1 MSKNKTT
8 NDYLNTL
15 KDFSEQLKTQ
25 SYDGNTDRI
34 PTYWMVQKKE
44 RIWNVD
50 RDDADGCV
58 CAWSDRWY
66 DPVDF
71 ECFKSLVVER
81 MESLNFVDADKID
94 VKEAIENINAATDS
108 EELQYAVDSFV
119 RCIDVNPDDWEIR
132 ITYYREE
139 WRDIPNRMFLT
150 KRDAKNY
157 IKKYS
162 YRYRDYKKP
171 LRTYA
176 YVAENSPDLT
186 ALVDALKNI
195 DWDEFLF
202 RVSDKDDK
210 SDNYNNHRVLIKVTG
225 REGEVFGIK
234 TPESVISAA
243 SLEQWLNIVTT
254 FEYAYSIIDGMSTR
268 EYTHHLVMHP
278 NSSNEYEIFMPATFY
293 ESTDDAIYEWVTD
306 HFHDTDYS
314 IMEQL

>member
-1 MSKNKTT
+1 MNKNKTT

-15 KDFSEQLKTQ
+15 KDFSKQLKTQ

-71 ECFKSLVVER
+71 ECFKSLIVER
-81 MESLNFVDADKID
+81 MESLDFVDADKTD
-94 VKEAIENINAATDS
+94 VNGAIKNINSAADG
-108 EELQYAVDSFV
+108 EELQDVLDSFV
-119 RCIDVNPDDWEIR
+119 RCIDVDPDDWEIKT
-132 ITYYREE
+132 TYYREE
-139 WRDIPNRMFLT
+139 WRDIPNKIFLT

-162 YRYRDYKKP
+162 YRYRDYEKP

-176 YVAENSPDLT
+176 YVAEDSPDLT

-195 DWDEFLF
+195 DWNAV
-202 RVSDKDDK
+202 R
-210 SDNYNNHRVLIKVTG
+210 NHYNTRRVLIKVTG
-225 REGEVFGIK
+225 RDGEVFGIK
-234 TPESVISAA
+234 TPEFVTDEATI
-243 SLEQWLNIVTT
+243 EQWLNAITT
-254 FEYAYSIIDGMSTR
+254 FEYAYNKIDGMSTR

-306 HFHDTDYS
+306 HFHSTDYT
-314 IMEQL
+314 II